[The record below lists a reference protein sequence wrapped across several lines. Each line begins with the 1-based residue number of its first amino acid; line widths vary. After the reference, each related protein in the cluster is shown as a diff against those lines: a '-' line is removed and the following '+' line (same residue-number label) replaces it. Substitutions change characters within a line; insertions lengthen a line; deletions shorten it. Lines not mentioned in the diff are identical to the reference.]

1 MIIDSG
7 PFPQTTVHPV
17 VSRAENFGIGSLAA
31 EWDYAFVHAI
41 GRGDAPAPGRELEET
56 FGGSAHCGYGRGAP
70 RRPNTRAAPE
80 VTVLKERIGFIGL
93 GIMGRPM
100 AGHLVDAG
108 YAVTVW
114 NRTRSKMAPL
124 LERGAAAADS
134 PRDVAGR
141 NDITITMVADTP
153 DVRAVMLGPEGVL
166 HGVRPGSA
174 VVDMSTISPVAT
186 REVAGQLAAR
196 GVEMLDA
203 PVSGG
208 EKGAIDG
215 TLSIMVGGR
224 PEVFERLLPVF
235 QRMGKQIVHLG
246 ESGAGQVTKACNQ
259 LVLSL
264 TLLGV
269 AEALTLARTAGVD
282 PAKVRA
288 ALLGGFAQS
297 RVLELHGQR
306 MLDQNFNPGFRTR
319 LYHKDMGI
327 VMETARATGMPLLG
341 GGLAAQLYQVAMN
354 QGLGEQDYSV
364 LARVVSE
371 SAHIGADASRRTP

>member
-1 MIIDSG
+1 
-7 PFPQTTVHPV
+7 
-17 VSRAENFGIGSLAA
+17 VS
-31 EWDYAFVHAI
+31 
-41 GRGDAPAPGRELEET
+41 
-56 FGGSAHCGYGRGAP
+56 
-70 RRPNTRAAPE
+70 
-80 VTVLKERIGFIGL
+80 ERIGFIGL

-100 AGHLVDAG
+100 AAHLLDAG

-114 NRTRSKMAPL
+114 NRTRSKMQAL
-124 LERGAAAADS
+124 VERGAAAGES
-134 PRDVAGR
+134 PKDIAARS
-141 NDITITMVADTP
+141 DITITMVADTP
-153 DVRAVMLGPEGVL
+153 DAVDVILGTEGVI
-166 HGVRPGSA
+166 HGARRGSV

-186 REVAGQLAAR
+186 REIARQLGER

-208 EKGAIDG
+208 ERGAIDA
-215 TLSIMVGGR
+215 TLSIMVGGK
-224 PEVFERLLPVF
+224 PEVFERVLPVF
-235 QRMGKQIVHLG
+235 QKMGKQIVHLG

-269 AEALTLARTAGVD
+269 AEALTLARKAGVD

-306 MLDQNFNPGFRTR
+306 MLDRNFEPGFRTR

-327 VMETARATGMPLLG
+327 VMETGRSVGMPLVG
-341 GGLAAQLYQVAMN
+341 GALAAQLYQIAMN
-354 QGLGEQDYSV
+354 QGLEEKDYSV
-364 LARVVSE
+364 LARVV
-371 SAHIGADASRRTP
+371 AGLAGVDT

>member
-1 MIIDSG
+1 M
-7 PFPQTTVHPV
+7 TTTETYANPGARPSHGDGDCGRIGD
-17 VSRAENFGIGSLAA
+17 RARNAA
-31 EWDYAFVHAI
+31 A
-41 GRGDAPAPGRELEET
+41 GRGSAMHRRRNRAKLEET
-56 FGGSAHCGYGRGAP
+56 FGGSAHCAYGRGAIE
-70 RRPNTRAAPE
+70 RPCTPAAPE
-80 VTVLKERIGFIGL
+80 VTILDERIGFIGL

-108 YAVTVW
+108 YAVTIW
-114 NRTRSKMAPL
+114 NRTRSKMTPL
-124 LERGAAAADS
+124 LERGAAAAES

-141 NDITITMVADTP
+141 SDIIITMVADTP
-153 DVRAVMLGPEGVL
+153 DVRAVILGPEGVL
-166 HGVRPGSA
+166 HGVRPGSI
-174 VVDMSTISPVAT
+174 VVDMSTISPAAT
-186 REVAGQLAAR
+186 QEIAGQIEAR
-196 GVEMLDA
+196 GAVMLDA

-215 TLSIMVGGR
+215 TLSIMVGGK
-224 PEVFERLLPVF
+224 PDVFERVLAVF

-306 MLDQNFNPGFRTR
+306 MLDQNFTPGFRTR